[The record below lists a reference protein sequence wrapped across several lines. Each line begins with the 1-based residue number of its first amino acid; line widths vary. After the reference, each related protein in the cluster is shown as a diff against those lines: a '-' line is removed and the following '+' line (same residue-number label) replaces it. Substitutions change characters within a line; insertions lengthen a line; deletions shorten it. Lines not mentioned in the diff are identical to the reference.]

1 MVGAIFHGDNC
12 PRIEELQL
20 LKPKILYRIKTIG
33 CSIAKT
39 MENPSVTPSIDVCSG
54 LQNPSQKKIP
64 VVTSWITSKA
74 AALSYS
80 VAIGKRCSVE
90 KLF

>member
-1 MVGAIFHGDNC
+1 
-12 PRIEELQL
+12 
-20 LKPKILYRIKTIG
+20 
-33 CSIAKT
+33 